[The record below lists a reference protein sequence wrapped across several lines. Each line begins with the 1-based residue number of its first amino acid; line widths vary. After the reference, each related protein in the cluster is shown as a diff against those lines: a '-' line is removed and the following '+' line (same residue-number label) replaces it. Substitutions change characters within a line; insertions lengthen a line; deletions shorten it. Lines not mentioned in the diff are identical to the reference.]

1 MQSKLTRLGHWLQRR
16 AENVAVALLCVMFA
30 TFIIQIFARY
40 VLNKPIGWSEEV
52 IITTWLW
59 TVLWGAAFILRE
71 VRGNPVRHYLF
82 GGVGADATRLHC
94 ADRHRAGRALRNIAA
109 GGLPVRQL
117 YESRAVSLP
126 ADSDQLAL
134 LRLRHFQRRVHLPLL
149 LADLS
154 RHQGGKA
161 ARNRPRTASGMT
173 MPSPFALCIVA
184 IVALGALGLPI
195 GHSMIAASIL
205 YLLLAGLDLGT
216 AAEQILNGLFNSY
229 VLLAIPLFILAAD
242 LMNIGSLT
250 DRLLQFC
257 LVLVGRFRGG
267 LGHVNVVA
275 NMIFA
280 GMSGS
285 AIADAVGIGRIII
298 GMMTKGGRYP
308 VAYAGA
314 ITASAA
320 IIGPI
325 IPPSIPMVL
334 YALISDTS
342 IGYLFLGGFVP
353 GVMLGIGFMV
363 TNAVIARRRNYPVEP
378 PIPVREIPRITIRAF
393 PALMLPVILLFGI
406 YGGVMTP
413 TEGAA
418 AAAFY
423 ALFAST
429 VLYRAVTWG
438 QLYDALLAS
447 GKATTSIGMLI
458 AGAMVFNYVV
468 TIENIP
474 ASLARMMSGQ
484 AFSPLMFLLAVN
496 VILLVLGC
504 LLEGS
509 TILLVVVPIFIPTA
523 KALGIDLVHFGVVVV
538 VNIMIGLLT
547 PPYGLL
553 LFVLANMT
561 KQPLGAI
568 VREALPFILMS
579 IVVLAI
585 ITVVPDSILWLPRF
599 WGYKG

>member
-1 MQSKLTRLGHWLQRR
+1 M
-16 AENVAVALLCVMFA
+16 
-30 TFIIQIFARY
+30 
-40 VLNKPIGWSEEV
+40 
-52 IITTWLW
+52 
-59 TVLWGAAFILRE
+59 
-71 VRGNPVRHYLF
+71 
-82 GGVGADATRLHC
+82 
-94 ADRHRAGRALRNIAA
+94 
-109 GGLPVRQL
+109 
-117 YESRAVSLP
+117 
-126 ADSDQLAL
+126 
-134 LRLRHFQRRVHLPLL
+134 PL
-149 LADLS
+149 
-154 RHQGGKA
+154 
-161 ARNRPRTASGMT
+161 
-173 MPSPFALCIVA
+173 SPFALCIIT
-184 IVALGALGLPI
+184 IVGLGALGLPI
-195 GHSMIAASIL
+195 GHSMIVASIF
-205 YLLLAGLDLGT
+205 YLLLSGLDLGT

-298 GMMTKGGRYP
+298 GMMTKEGRYP

-353 GVMLGIGFMV
+353 GVMLGIAFMIM
-363 TNAVIARRRNYPVEP
+363 NSILARRRNYPVEP
-378 PIPVREIPRITIRAF
+378 PIAAREIPKITLRAF

-423 ALFAST
+423 ALLAST
-429 VLYRAVTWG
+429 VLYRTVTWR
-438 QLYDALLAS
+438 QLYEAILTS
-447 GKATTSIGMLI
+447 GRATTSIGMLI
-458 AGAMVFNYVV
+458 AGALVFNYVV
-468 TIENIP
+468 TIENVP
-474 ASLARMMSGQ
+474 ASLARLLAGYHLSAGG
-484 AFSPLMFLLAVN
+484 FLLVTN
-496 VILLVLGC
+496 ILLLILGC

-509 TILLVVVPIFIPTA
+509 TILLVIVPIFIPTA

-561 KQPLGAI
+561 RQPLGAI
-568 VREALPFILMS
+568 VREAAPFIAAALL
-579 IVVLAI
+579 VLAAI
-585 ITVVPDSILWLPRF
+585 SLFPDTILWLPRLM
-599 WGYKG
+599 GYKG

>member
-1 MQSKLTRLGHWLQRR
+1 
-16 AENVAVALLCVMFA
+16 
-30 TFIIQIFARY
+30 
-40 VLNKPIGWSEEV
+40 
-52 IITTWLW
+52 
-59 TVLWGAAFILRE
+59 
-71 VRGNPVRHYLF
+71 
-82 GGVGADATRLHC
+82 
-94 ADRHRAGRALRNIAA
+94 
-109 GGLPVRQL
+109 
-117 YESRAVSLP
+117 
-126 ADSDQLAL
+126 
-134 LRLRHFQRRVHLPLL
+134 
-149 LADLS
+149 
-154 RHQGGKA
+154 
-161 ARNRPRTASGMT
+161 MT
-173 MPSPFALCIVA
+173 LSPFALCIIT

-195 GHSMIAASIL
+195 GHSMIVASIF
-205 YLLLAGLDLGT
+205 YLLLSGLDLGT

-298 GMMTKGGRYP
+298 GMMTKEGRYP
-308 VAYAGA
+308 VAYAAA

-353 GVMLGIGFMV
+353 GVMLGIAFM
-363 TNAVIARRRNYPVEP
+363 TMNSIIARRRNYPVEP
-378 PIPVREIPRITIRAF
+378 PIPAREIPKITLRAF

-423 ALFAST
+423 ALLAST
-429 VLYRAVTWG
+429 LLYRTVTWR
-438 QLYDALLAS
+438 QLYEAILTS
-447 GKATTSIGMLI
+447 GRATTSIGMLI
-458 AGAMVFNYVV
+458 AGALVFNYVV
-468 TIENIP
+468 TIENVP
-474 ASLARMMSGQ
+474 ASLARLLAGYHLSAGG
-484 AFSPLMFLLAVN
+484 FLLVTN
-496 VILLVLGC
+496 ILLLILGC

-509 TILLVVVPIFIPTA
+509 TILLVIVPIFIPTA
-523 KALGIDLVHFGVVVV
+523 KVLGIDLVHFGVVVV

-561 KQPLGAI
+561 RQPLGAI
-568 VREALPFILMS
+568 VREALPFIAAALL
-579 IVVLAI
+579 VLVAI
-585 ITVVPDSILWLPRF
+585 SLFPDSILWLPRLM
-599 WGYKG
+599 GYKG

>member
-1 MQSKLTRLGHWLQRR
+1 M
-16 AENVAVALLCVMFA
+16 
-30 TFIIQIFARY
+30 
-40 VLNKPIGWSEEV
+40 
-52 IITTWLW
+52 
-59 TVLWGAAFILRE
+59 
-71 VRGNPVRHYLF
+71 
-82 GGVGADATRLHC
+82 
-94 ADRHRAGRALRNIAA
+94 
-109 GGLPVRQL
+109 
-117 YESRAVSLP
+117 
-126 ADSDQLAL
+126 
-134 LRLRHFQRRVHLPLL
+134 PL
-149 LADLS
+149 
-154 RHQGGKA
+154 
-161 ARNRPRTASGMT
+161 
-173 MPSPFALCIVA
+173 SPFALCIIT

-195 GHSMIAASIL
+195 GHSMIVASIF
-205 YLLLAGLDLGT
+205 YLWLAGLDLGT

-298 GMMTKGGRYP
+298 GMMTKEGRYP

-353 GVMLGIGFMV
+353 GIMLGLAFMIM
-363 TNAVIARRRNYPVEP
+363 NSFIARRRNYPVEP
-378 PIPVREIPRITIRAF
+378 PIPMREIPKITLRAF

-423 ALFAST
+423 ALLAST
-429 VLYRAVTWG
+429 VLYRAVSWK
-438 QLYDALLAS
+438 QLYEAILSS
-447 GKATTSIGMLI
+447 GRATTSIGMLI
-458 AGAMVFNYVV
+458 AGALVFNYVV

-474 ASLARMMSGQ
+474 ASLAKLLAGYHLSAGG
-484 AFSPLMFLLAVN
+484 FLLVTN
-496 VILLVLGC
+496 GILLVLGC

-509 TILLVVVPIFIPTA
+509 TILLVIVPIFIPTA

-561 KQPLGAI
+561 RQPLGAI
-568 VREALPFILMS
+568 VREAMPFIAAALL
-579 IVVLAI
+579 VLLI
-585 ITVVPDSILWLPRF
+585 ITLFPDTILWLPRLI
-599 WGYKG
+599 GYKG

>member
-1 MQSKLTRLGHWLQRR
+1 LT
-16 AENVAVALLCVMFA
+16 VSPTPFSVC
-30 TFIIQIFARY
+30 II
-40 VLNKPIGWSEEV
+40 
-52 IITTWLW
+52 
-59 TVLWGAAFILRE
+59 
-71 VRGNPVRHYLF
+71 
-82 GGVGADATRLHC
+82 
-94 ADRHRAGRALRNIAA
+94 
-109 GGLPVRQL
+109 
-117 YESRAVSLP
+117 
-126 ADSDQLAL
+126 
-134 LRLRHFQRRVHLPLL
+134 
-149 LADLS
+149 
-154 RHQGGKA
+154 
-161 ARNRPRTASGMT
+161 
-173 MPSPFALCIVA
+173 A
-184 IVALGALGLPI
+184 IVLLGACGLPI
-195 GHSMIAASIL
+195 GHSMIVASIL

-298 GMMTKGGRYP
+298 GMMTKDGRYP

-342 IGYLFLGGFVP
+342 IGYLFLGGIVP
-353 GVMLGIGFMV
+353 GIMLGIAFMAM
-363 TNAVIARRRNYPVEP
+363 NSIIARRRNYPVEP
-378 PIPVREIPRITIRAF
+378 KIPLHEIPAITIRAF

-406 YGGVMTP
+406 YGGVTTP

-423 ALFAST
+423 ALFASA
-429 VLYRAVTWG
+429 VLYRTVSWK
-438 QLYDALLAS
+438 QLYDAILTS

-458 AGAMVFNYVV
+458 AGALIFNYVV
-468 TIENIP
+468 TIEKIP
-474 ASLARMMSGQ
+474 ASLASFMDGHY
-484 AFSPLMFLLAVN
+484 FSAPLFLLTVN
-496 VILLVLGC
+496 VILLIFGC

-509 TILLVVVPIFIPTA
+509 TILLVLVPIFIPTA

-538 VNIMIGLLT
+538 INIMIGLVT

-568 VREALPFILMS
+568 VREAAPFIIVS
-579 IVVLAI
+579 ILVLAI
-585 ITVVPDSILWLPRF
+585 ITAVPETILWLPRLL
-599 WGYKG
+599 GYKSGG

>member
-1 MQSKLTRLGHWLQRR
+1 MHLTPFH
-16 AENVAVALLCVMFA
+16 LC
-30 TFIIQIFARY
+30 
-40 VLNKPIGWSEEV
+40 
-52 IITTWLW
+52 IIT
-59 TVLWGAAFILRE
+59 
-71 VRGNPVRHYLF
+71 
-82 GGVGADATRLHC
+82 
-94 ADRHRAGRALRNIAA
+94 
-109 GGLPVRQL
+109 
-117 YESRAVSLP
+117 
-126 ADSDQLAL
+126 
-134 LRLRHFQRRVHLPLL
+134 
-149 LADLS
+149 
-154 RHQGGKA
+154 
-161 ARNRPRTASGMT
+161 
-173 MPSPFALCIVA
+173 

-195 GHSMIAASIL
+195 GHSMIVASIF
-205 YLLLAGLDLGT
+205 YLLMSGLDLGT

-242 LMNIGSLT
+242 LMNIGTLT
-250 DRLLQFC
+250 DKLLQFC

-298 GMMTKGGRYP
+298 GMMTKGGKYP

-325 IPPSIPMVL
+325 IPPSIPMVV
-334 YALISDTS
+334 YALVSDTS
-342 IGYLFLGGFVP
+342 IGFLFLGGFIP
-353 GVMLGIGFMV
+353 GIMLGLAFMV
-363 TNAVIARRRNYPVEP
+363 MNSIIARRRNFPVEP
-378 PIPVREIPRITIRAF
+378 PIPRSEIPKITMKAF

-423 ALFAST
+423 ALLAST
-429 VLYRAVTWG
+429 VLYRAVTWRA
-438 QLYDALLAS
+438 LYQAILTS

-474 ASLARMMSGQ
+474 NSIAAFMAGYNLSASG
-484 AFSPLMFLLAVN
+484 FLLLVN
-496 VILLVLGC
+496 IILLIAGC
-504 LLEGS
+504 LLEGT
-509 TILLVVVPIFIPTA
+509 TILLIIVPIFIPTA
-523 KALGIDLVHFGVVVV
+523 KLLGIDLVHFGVVVV

-561 KQPLGAI
+561 KQPLSAI
-568 VREALPFILMS
+568 VREAAPFIVAAL
-579 IVVLAI
+579 VVLTI
-585 ITVVPDSILWLPRF
+585 ITFVPDSILWLPRV

>member
-1 MQSKLTRLGHWLQRR
+1 M
-16 AENVAVALLCVMFA
+16 
-30 TFIIQIFARY
+30 
-40 VLNKPIGWSEEV
+40 
-52 IITTWLW
+52 
-59 TVLWGAAFILRE
+59 
-71 VRGNPVRHYLF
+71 
-82 GGVGADATRLHC
+82 
-94 ADRHRAGRALRNIAA
+94 
-109 GGLPVRQL
+109 
-117 YESRAVSLP
+117 
-126 ADSDQLAL
+126 
-134 LRLRHFQRRVHLPLL
+134 PL
-149 LADLS
+149 
-154 RHQGGKA
+154 
-161 ARNRPRTASGMT
+161 
-173 MPSPFALCIVA
+173 SPFALCIIT

-195 GHSMIAASIL
+195 GHSMIVASIL
-205 YLLLAGLDLGT
+205 YLLLSGLDLGT

-298 GMMTKGGRYP
+298 GMMTKDGRYP
-308 VAYAGA
+308 VAYAAA

-353 GVMLGIGFMV
+353 GVMLGIAFM
-363 TNAVIARRRNYPVEP
+363 TMNSILARRRNYPVEP
-378 PIPVREIPRITIRAF
+378 PIPAREIPKITLRAF

-423 ALFAST
+423 ALLAST
-429 VLYRAVTWG
+429 VLYRTVTWK
-438 QLYDALLAS
+438 QLYEAILTS
-447 GKATTSIGMLI
+447 GRATTSIGMLI
-458 AGAMVFNYVV
+458 AGALVFNYVV
-468 TIENIP
+468 TIENVP
-474 ASLARMMSGQ
+474 ASLARLLAGYQLSAGG
-484 AFSPLMFLLAVN
+484 FLLVTN
-496 VILLVLGC
+496 ILLLILGC

-509 TILLVVVPIFIPTA
+509 TILLVIVPIFIPTA

-561 KQPLGAI
+561 RQPLGAI
-568 VREALPFILMS
+568 VREAAPFIAAALL
-579 IVVLAI
+579 VLAAI
-585 ITVVPDSILWLPRF
+585 SVFPDTILWLPRLM
-599 WGYKG
+599 GYKG

>member
-1 MQSKLTRLGHWLQRR
+1 M
-16 AENVAVALLCVMFA
+16 
-30 TFIIQIFARY
+30 
-40 VLNKPIGWSEEV
+40 
-52 IITTWLW
+52 
-59 TVLWGAAFILRE
+59 
-71 VRGNPVRHYLF
+71 
-82 GGVGADATRLHC
+82 
-94 ADRHRAGRALRNIAA
+94 
-109 GGLPVRQL
+109 
-117 YESRAVSLP
+117 
-126 ADSDQLAL
+126 
-134 LRLRHFQRRVHLPLL
+134 PL
-149 LADLS
+149 
-154 RHQGGKA
+154 
-161 ARNRPRTASGMT
+161 
-173 MPSPFALCIVA
+173 SPFALCIVS
-184 IVALGALGLPI
+184 IVFLGALGLPI
-195 GHSMIAASIL
+195 GHAMIASSIL
-205 YLLLAGLDLGT
+205 YLLLTGLDLGT

-298 GMMTKGGRYP
+298 GMMSKDGRYP

-353 GVMLGIGFMV
+353 GVMLGLAFMV
-363 TNAVIARRRNYPVEP
+363 MNSILARRRNFPVEAK
-378 PIPVREIPRITIRAF
+378 IPLRDIPRITLSAF

-423 ALFAST
+423 ALLAST
-429 VLYRAVTWG
+429 LLYRAVTWK
-438 QLYDALLAS
+438 QLYDALLSS

-458 AGAMVFNYVV
+458 AGALVFNYVV
-468 TIENIP
+468 TVENIP
-474 ASLARMMSGQ
+474 NSLARLLSSYDLNAGG
-484 AFSPLMFLLAVN
+484 FLLVVN
-496 VILLVLGC
+496 LLLLVLGC

-568 VREALPFILMS
+568 VREAAPFILMS
-579 IVVLAI
+579 ILVLAI
-585 ITVVPDSILWLPRF
+585 ITVIPDSILWLPKLM
-599 WGYKG
+599 GYKG

>member
-1 MQSKLTRLGHWLQRR
+1 M
-16 AENVAVALLCVMFA
+16 
-30 TFIIQIFARY
+30 I
-40 VLNKPIGWSEEV
+40 
-52 IITTWLW
+52 
-59 TVLWGAAFILRE
+59 
-71 VRGNPVRHYLF
+71 
-82 GGVGADATRLHC
+82 
-94 ADRHRAGRALRNIAA
+94 
-109 GGLPVRQL
+109 
-117 YESRAVSLP
+117 VS
-126 ADSDQLAL
+126 A
-134 LRLRHFQRRVHLPLL
+134 
-149 LADLS
+149 
-154 RHQGGKA
+154 
-161 ARNRPRTASGMT
+161 
-173 MPSPFALCIVA
+173 FALCIIS
-184 IVALGALGLPI
+184 IVLLGALGLPI
-195 GHSMIAASIL
+195 GHAMIVSSIF
-205 YLLLAGLDLGT
+205 YLLLKGMDLGT

-250 DRLLQFC
+250 DRLLRFC

-267 LGHVNVVA
+267 LGHVNVVS

-298 GMMTKGGRYP
+298 GMMTKDGRYP
-308 VAYAGA
+308 VAYAAA

-325 IPPSIPMVL
+325 IPPSIPMVV
-334 YALISDTS
+334 YALVSDTS

-353 GVMLGIGFMV
+353 GILLGLAFMIM
-363 TNAVIARRRNYPVEP
+363 NSIIARRRNYPVEP
-378 PIPVREIPRITIRAF
+378 PIPLKEMPRITMRAF

-429 VLYRAVTWG
+429 VLYRAVTWK
-438 QLYDALLAS
+438 QLYEAILTS
-447 GKATTSIGMLI
+447 SKATTSIGMLI
-458 AGAMVFNYVV
+458 AGAMIFNYVV
-468 TIENIP
+468 TIENVP
-474 ASLARMMSGQ
+474 ASLARMMQGHAMS
-484 AFSPLMFLLAVN
+484 APMFMLVVN
-496 VILLVLGC
+496 ILLLVLGC
-504 LLEGS
+504 LLEGT
-509 TILLVVVPIFIPTA
+509 TILLIIVPIFIPTA

-561 KQPLGAI
+561 KQPLWRI
-568 VREALPFILMS
+568 VREAAPFIIMS
-579 IVVLAI
+579 LIVLAI
-585 ITVVPDSILWLPRF
+585 IATVPDTVLWLPRLF
-599 WGYKG
+599 GYKG

>member
-1 MQSKLTRLGHWLQRR
+1 M
-16 AENVAVALLCVMFA
+16 
-30 TFIIQIFARY
+30 
-40 VLNKPIGWSEEV
+40 
-52 IITTWLW
+52 
-59 TVLWGAAFILRE
+59 
-71 VRGNPVRHYLF
+71 
-82 GGVGADATRLHC
+82 
-94 ADRHRAGRALRNIAA
+94 
-109 GGLPVRQL
+109 
-117 YESRAVSLP
+117 
-126 ADSDQLAL
+126 
-134 LRLRHFQRRVHLPLL
+134 PL
-149 LADLS
+149 
-154 RHQGGKA
+154 
-161 ARNRPRTASGMT
+161 
-173 MPSPFALCIVA
+173 SPFALCIIM

-195 GHSMIAASIL
+195 GHSMIVASIF
-205 YLLLAGLDLGT
+205 YLLLSGLDLGT

-298 GMMTKGGRYP
+298 GMMTKEGRYP

-353 GVMLGIGFMV
+353 GVMLGIAFMV
-363 TNAVIARRRNYPVEP
+363 MNSILARRRNYPVEP
-378 PIPVREIPRITIRAF
+378 PIPAREIPKITLRAF

-423 ALFAST
+423 ALLAST
-429 VLYRAVTWG
+429 VLYRTVTWK
-438 QLYDALLAS
+438 QLYEAILTS
-447 GKATTSIGMLI
+447 GRATTSIGMLI
-458 AGAMVFNYVV
+458 AGALVFNYVV
-468 TIENIP
+468 TIENVP
-474 ASLARMMSGQ
+474 ASLARLLAGYHLSAGG
-484 AFSPLMFLLAVN
+484 FLLVTN
-496 VILLVLGC
+496 ILLLVLGC

-509 TILLVVVPIFIPTA
+509 TILLVIVPIFIPTA

-561 KQPLGAI
+561 RQPLGAI
-568 VREALPFILMS
+568 VREAAPFIAAALL
-579 IVVLAI
+579 VLAA
-585 ITVVPDSILWLPRF
+585 ITLFPDTILWLPRLM
-599 WGYKG
+599 GYRG